1 MTKAMIPSAI
11 RYGSLYS
18 LLPLALFIPSAYAAQ
33 PDQAQLADVYV
44 TAEQQLQQSL
54 GVSVITES
62 DLEKRPPVNDLSE
75 IIRTMP
81 GVNLTGNSAS
91 GQRGNKRQIDI
102 RGMGPEN
109 TLILIDGRPVTS
121 RNSARMGWGGE
132 RNTNGDS
139 NWVPVEDIQSIE
151 VIRGPAAAR
160 YGSGAAGGVVN
171 IITKKVSNTFHG
183 SLNYYTNQ
191 PKDADEGAT
200 NRLGFNF
207 SGPIIKDV
215 LSYRIYGNYN
225 KTDADSFDINQHTG
239 NSTYQAAGQEG
250 VVNKDLGSR
259 FTWKINPEQ
268 TLTLDSAY
276 SRQGNIYN
284 GDTQNNNINSPAGS
298 TAQKLIGAETN
309 RIYRQSYALTHDGAW
324 DWGDSKL
331 VAQYD
336 HTNNNHVI
344 EGLTGGPEGMPT
356 SDKFVSSVL
365 KTARL
370 AAEAHIP
377 FKLGIDNVLT
387 LGSEYQHDGLNDPS
401 SMTTG
406 LTDQGQ
412 TDQFPGLSAKRS
424 GKNSQNNWAIY
435 AENNMT
441 VSDKLKLIPMLR
453 FDHNSKSGANT
464 SPGLNFSYQA
474 HPHWL
479 LKGGIARAYKAP
491 NLYQSSTNYLLYT
504 RGNGCPLNINSAGGR
519 CYLLGN
525 SNLHPETS
533 WNKEIGFEFN
543 KDGYLASLAYFRN
556 DYKNKIVAGD
566 KIIDIHTGSKKTAY
580 LLQWENARKAITEG
594 LEGNISLPLNPYLK
608 WVNNFTYMTQSK
620 NKDTGNPLSVIPKY
634 TVNSSLSWQAT
645 DKLDTEL
652 NFTYYGR
659 QKPRQYATNVIEA
672 TTSPLSHETLGSY
685 GLWGLSGGYRF
696 NKNVTMRGGISNIF
710 DKKIYRSATNSSAA
724 SYNQHGRAI
733 FGSMKI
739 DL

>member
-1 MTKAMIPSAI
+1 MTRAIISSVFPRPS
-11 RYGSLYS
+11 LFS
-18 LLPLALFIPSAYAAQ
+18 LLPLALGIQVAYANET
-33 PDQAQLADVYV
+33 DQTQLADVYV
-44 TAEQQLQQSL
+44 TAERQLQQSL
-54 GVSVITES
+54 GVSVIS
-62 DLEKRPPVNDLSE
+62 ADDLEKRPPVNDLSE

-81 GVNLTGNSAS
+81 GVNLTGNTAS

-171 IITKKVSNTFHG
+171 IITKKVTNTFHG

-191 PKDADEGAT
+191 PKDAQEGDT

-207 SGPIIKDV
+207 SGPIFKDV

-225 KTDADSFDINQHTG
+225 KTDADSIDINRHTA
-239 NSTYQAAGQEG
+239 NKTYQAAGLEG
-250 VVNKDLGSR
+250 IVNKDLGGR
-259 FTWKINPEQ
+259 LVWKINPEQ

-298 TAQKLIGAETN
+298 TAKELIGTETS
-309 RIYRQSYALTHDGAW
+309 RIYRQSYALTHDGVW
-324 DWGDSKL
+324 EWGDSKM
-331 VAQYD
+331 VAQFD
-336 HTNNNHVI
+336 HTNNSHVI

-356 SDKFVSSVL
+356 GHDFVNSRL
-365 KTARL
+365 KTIYL
-370 AAEAHIP
+370 SGEAHIP
-377 FKLGIDNVLT
+377 FKFGVDNVLT
-387 LGSEYQHDGLNDPS
+387 LGSEYQHDALNDPS

-412 TDQFPGLSAKRS
+412 TDHFPGLSPNRH
-424 GKNSQNNWAIY
+424 GKNNQSNWALY
-435 AENNMT
+435 AENNMAIN
-441 VSDKLKLIPMLR
+441 DKLKLIPMLR

-464 SPGLNFSYQA
+464 SPGLNFSYQL
-474 HPHWL
+474 HRDWL

-504 RGNGCPLNINSAGGR
+504 RGNGCPININSAGGR

-525 SNLHPETS
+525 SNLHPEVS

-543 KDGYLASLAYFRN
+543 KNGYLASLAYFRN

-566 KIIDIHTGSKKTAY
+566 KIIAISSGSKTKSY
-580 LLQWENARKAITEG
+580 LLQWENAGKAITEG
-594 LEGNISLPLNPYLK
+594 LEGNISLPLSRNMK

-634 TVNSSLSWQAT
+634 TVNSSLSWQASE
-645 DKLDTEL
+645 KLDTEL

-659 QKPRQYATNVIEA
+659 QKPRQYAVNVIET
-672 TTSPLSHETLGSY
+672 TTSPLSHEALGSY
-685 GLWGLSGGYRF
+685 GLWGLSGGYHF
-696 NKNVTMRGGISNIF
+696 NKNVTMRAGISNIF

-733 FGSMKI
+733 FGNMKI